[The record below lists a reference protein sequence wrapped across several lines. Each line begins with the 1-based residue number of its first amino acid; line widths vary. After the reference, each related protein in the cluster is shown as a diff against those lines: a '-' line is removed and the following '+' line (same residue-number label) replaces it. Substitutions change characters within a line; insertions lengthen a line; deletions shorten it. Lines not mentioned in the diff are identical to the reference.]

1 MENSNI
7 SLEEIQK
14 SNLIIKAISSYYTS
28 RIVGQ
33 RNLQISLLV
42 SLIANGH
49 NKKAEQLKN
58 YSFVL
63 VDNFNKIKSHEYN
76 EWYKNYVSGDSGVW
90 VGNGVGNQ
98 YLIKVSASYKSMP
111 NNCGN
116 SFGYLIKQENATMI
130 KLLGMKEKGEED
142 E

>member
-28 RIVGQ
+28 RSVGQ

-49 NKKAEQLKN
+49 NKKAEQLKKDIQKEIERLKRLEN
-58 YSFVL
+58 S
-63 VDNFNKIKSHEYN
+63 S
-76 EWYKNYVSGDSGVW
+76 SDS
-90 VGNGVGNQ
+90 
-98 YLIKVSASYKSMP
+98 
-111 NNCGN
+111 
-116 SFGYLIKQENATMI
+116 E
-130 KLLGMKEKGEED
+130 EKKEED
-142 E
+142 EKGVNEIE